1 MIRQVRSI
9 AFMLC
14 FVACV
19 GSARLANGQAL
30 GPAAPYP
37 IMGIDCAGGNCNVG
51 CNGNVGRQG
60 AFGGKGGIGGMGGV
74 GWNAMGPID
83 WQRYAQGEY
92 IGPYRE
98 PHVPEYR
105 LRVDDRIDFVYRITR
120 DQMPTPYKLNI
131 GDQIRVEVFA
141 DATLNRD
148 LIILPDG
155 TIVLLLVGEVQAAGN
170 SADQLRK
177 KIEVLY
183 KKFYNAPNVAVTPLA
198 VNTKLEDL
206 RATVDARAG
215 QGGQF
220 FTTRVA
226 PDGTVSLPAIG
237 NLPVNGL
244 TLREVKREA
253 DERYD
258 QVVYGLEVTPALVDR
273 APRFMYVMGEVANP
287 GRFTMTSPMTL
298 SQAIAMAGGWN
309 VGANLNQVVVFRRGD
324 DWRLLATT
332 LDIRGA
338 LYGKQPCPAD
348 EIWLRDS
355 DIVIVPKA
363 PILQFDEFVDL
374 VFTRGLYGVLPGQAT
389 AVSFSKMGS
398 L

>member
-1 MIRQVRSI
+1 MSLQARFIGIMIWAAFGACGAAQV
-9 AFMLC
+9 
-14 FVACV
+14 
-19 GSARLANGQAL
+19 LAQPL
-30 GPAAPYP
+30 GPAAPHA
-37 IMGIDCAGGNCNVG
+37 ITGIDCVGGVCG
-51 CNGNVGRQG
+51 QP
-60 AFGGKGGIGGMGGV
+60 KGGLGGPLK
-74 GWNAMGPID
+74 WKAMGPID

-92 IGPYRE
+92 IGPYRD

-105 LRVDDRIDFVYRITR
+105 LRVDDQIDFVYRITR
-120 DQMPTPYKLNI
+120 DQMPTPYQLNI

-141 DATLNRD
+141 DNALNRD

-155 TIVLLLVGEVQAAGN
+155 TIVLLLIGEVQAAGMT
-170 SADQLRK
+170 ADQLRDK
-177 KIEVLY
+177 VEELY
-183 KKFYNAPNVAVTPLA
+183 KKYYNAPNVAITPLE

-220 FTTRVA
+220 FTTRVT

-244 TLREVKREA
+244 TLQEVKREA

-258 QVVYGLEVTPALVDR
+258 QVVYGIEVTPVLVQR
-273 APRFMYVMGEVANP
+273 APRFVYVVGEVANP
-287 GRFTMTSPMTL
+287 GRFIMDSPTTL
-298 SQAIAMAGGWN
+298 SQAIALAGGWN

-324 DWRLLATT
+324 DWRLMATM

-338 LYGKQPCPAD
+338 LYSRQPCPSD

-355 DIVIVPKA
+355 DIVIVPKS
-363 PILQFDEFVDL
+363 PVLQFDEFVDL

-389 AVSFSKMGS
+389 AVSFSRMGS